1 MKSFTI
7 TFSMGSGY
15 SNDERVSESI
25 QLPDELALQQWED
38 ARVDFRG
45 LVDEYRKLIQQ
56 RIKTLEINAKARE

>member
-7 TFSMGSGY
+7 TFSMSSGY

-25 QLPDELALQQWED
+25 QLPDELAAQQWED